1 MVPFALHMF
10 YLGVQVGL
18 NASNIN
24 RLMKNPFS
32 TWSYASRVFQDY
44 ESKSEI
50 HKTSMLRKHNFL
62 DTFE

>member
-1 MVPFALHMF
+1 MVPFALHVY

-18 NASNIN
+18 NASYLS

-32 TWSYASRVFQDY
+32 TWSYASRVFQGY

-50 HKTSMLRKHNFL
+50 HKTSMLRKDNFL
-62 DTFE
+62 DNF